1 MGDSDILYDQ
11 FCVQVQNVFGQ
22 KLVIPR
28 NGNLNLVQNM
38 VEQMAGDN
46 NLIEVRSRATLNR
59 PFTVVQKMQAQA
71 EASYR
76 NKIKELE
83 DGLQETQKRLNEL
96 QSKKE
101 KGQRFILSPEQQQEV
116 ERFKKKEA
124 ESKKELKVVRRNLRQ
139 DIDALENRVKWLNIA
154 GMPMVVTLFGVG
166 RAFLK
171 GQRAKAQ

>member
-1 MGDSDILYDQ
+1 
-11 FCVQVQNVFGQ
+11 
-22 KLVIPR
+22 
-28 NGNLNLVQNM
+28 M
-38 VEQMAGDN
+38 VDQMAGDS

-59 PFTVVQKMQAQA
+59 PFTVVQKMQKQA
-71 EASYR
+71 EDSYR

-124 ESKKELKVVRRNLRQ
+124 ESKKELKEVKRNLRQ
-139 DIDALENRVKWLNIA
+139 DINALENRVKVLNIF
-154 GMPMVVTLFGVG
+154 GMPVGVVLFGLG
-166 RAFLK
+166 RAWFK
-171 GQRAKAQ
+171 GNRAKAQ

>member
-1 MGDSDILYDQ
+1 
-11 FCVQVQNVFGQ
+11 
-22 KLVIPR
+22 
-28 NGNLNLVQNM
+28 
-38 VEQMAGDN
+38 MAGDN

-59 PFTVVQKMQAQA
+59 PFTVVQKMQKQA
-71 EASYR
+71 EDSYR

-116 ERFKKKEA
+116 ERFKKQEA
-124 ESKKELKVVRRNLRQ
+124 GSKKELKEVRRNLRQ

-171 GQRAKAQ
+171 GQRAKAK